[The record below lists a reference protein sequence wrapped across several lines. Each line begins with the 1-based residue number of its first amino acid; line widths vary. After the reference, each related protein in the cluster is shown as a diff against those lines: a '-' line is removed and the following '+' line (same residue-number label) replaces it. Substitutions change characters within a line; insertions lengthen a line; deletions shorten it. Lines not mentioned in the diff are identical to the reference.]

1 MGCSFFI
8 DWLMPLFCFAY
19 GTHRRRAIRPATLGI
34 MRSMHAFLT
43 LLGEFIAT
51 HHARLR
57 HFAKVACVILL
68 CAAALEVGVFNFN
81 HWRSL
86 TWQPIT
92 ANEQS
97 NLQET
102 ADERLRISAID
113 NTIEFDYVGVPVHN
127 IKLDFS
133 GNQSAQNVPV
143 KIWFTDDAH
152 STYFDDDEYTA
163 GVPVTYVSTNNEES
177 KYLNINAS
185 GSVYKL
191 RIQVGVDDGETK
203 VTYPLYL
210 SKVVLNAP
218 EPFNFSGERFLFAAC
233 IMALIYAFRPKSS
246 LYRTQL
252 REHPRRTKI
261 AVIGVAAVEILVG
274 AAFLLFGTNLVGV
287 ATQHYNSGS
296 WDGVSVVNV
305 FECGGENAQQYAE
318 LAKSMT
324 HGKLYLEEEPPNWLQ
339 NMDDPYDRGAREQLV
354 KETGENYLWDTAY
367 YEGHYYVYFGVVP
380 VLLFYLPFYLV
391 TGANFPTA
399 IGVLIGMVFFIAG
412 LSALLDR
419 FARYHFKRMTTGV
432 FLLLQ
437 IAIVTCCGM
446 PYLLKFPTFY
456 SLPIMLALAFSVWGL
471 YFWMVGRSHKRPEGF
486 YLAGSLCMAL
496 VVGCRPQLVL
506 LSFLAFPLFWRMY
519 ITEGRIR
526 TVAGARQFACLIAPY
541 IVVCAGIMWYNK
553 ARFGSL
559 FDFGANYNLTVNDM
573 TKRGMAV
580 GRIAPALFAYLF
592 QTPATT
598 GVFPYLQA
606 VAFDTTYL
614 GQTVKEVTFGGIFAV
629 LPILWVLPFAR
640 RILQM
645 RINQRKTRTVAGV
658 IGVLIG
664 IGVLIAVADAEMAGI
679 LQRYFADF
687 SIMFLMA
694 AVLLLFIVN
703 ENIENGSKAHAVFVR
718 VLPVAVAIGVAYTVL
733 LFITAETGWVS
744 DAYPWAYQGL
754 LETFQFWT

>member
-1 MGCSFFI
+1 MRSVKEQY
-8 DWLMPLFCFAY
+8 WRYSLFVIILVLGVVIFAELTPY
-19 GTHRRRAIRPATLGI
+19 IGGLLGAMTIYVLLRRQMRYLTVRRRWR
-34 MRSMHAFLT
+34 
-43 LLGEFIAT
+43 
-51 HHARLR
+51 
-57 HFAKVACVILL
+57 
-68 CAAALEVGVFNFN
+68 
-81 HWRSL
+81 RSL
-86 TWQPIT
+86 AASVLLVEAIVCFLIPLSGIVWMFVDKVQDFTLDPQSLISSIRHVS
-92 ANEQS
+92 EQI
-97 NLQET
+97 
-102 ADERLRISAID
+102 RLRIGYDLLQDSNISSMVAVITRFGQAFLQGIFSFGVNIVMLLFVLYFMLIGGTRMENYCRAMLPFNATVARNVTNEIYMIVRSNAIG
-113 NTIEFDYVGVPVHN
+113 IPLIAVVQGSIAYAGYLVCGVP
-127 IKLDFS
+127 
-133 GNQSAQNVPV
+133 SALFWGVVTCFATILPVVGTALVWVPL
-143 KIWFTDDAH
+143 A
-152 STYFDDDEYTA
+152 A
-163 GVPVTYVSTNNEES
+163 
-177 KYLNINAS
+177 YLAVE
-185 GSVYKL
+185 GSW
-191 RIQVGVDDGETK
+191 G
-203 VTYPLYL
+203 
-210 SKVVLNAP
+210 
-218 EPFNFSGERFLFAAC
+218 
-233 IMALIYAFRPKSS
+233 
-246 LYRTQL
+246 
-252 REHPRRTKI
+252 
-261 AVIGVAAVEILVG
+261 AAVGLMAYGVLVVTQSDNVIRFILQKRM
-274 AAFLLFGTNLVGV
+274 A
-287 ATQHYNSGS
+287 
-296 WDGVSVVNV
+296 D
-305 FECGGENAQQYAE
+305 
-318 LAKSMT
+318 T
-324 HGKLYLEEEPPNWLQ
+324 HP
-339 NMDDPYDRGAREQLV
+339 
-354 KETGENYLWDTAY
+354 
-367 YEGHYYVYFGVVP
+367 
-380 VLLFYLPFYLV
+380 LV
-391 TGANFPTA
+391 T
-399 IGVLIGMVFFIAG
+399 ILGVLIGMVFFIAG

-606 VAFDTTYL
+606 VAFETTYL

-703 ENIENGSKAHAVFVR
+703 ENIENGSKAHAVFVS
-718 VLPVAVAIGVAYTVL
+718 VLPVAVAVGVAYTVL
-733 LFITAETGWVS
+733 LCITAETGWVS

>member
-1 MGCSFFI
+1 M
-8 DWLMPLFCFAY
+8 
-19 GTHRRRAIRPATLGI
+19 
-34 MRSMHAFLT
+34 
-43 LLGEFIAT
+43 
-51 HHARLR
+51 
-57 HFAKVACVILL
+57 
-68 CAAALEVGVFNFN
+68 
-81 HWRSL
+81 
-86 TWQPIT
+86 
-92 ANEQS
+92 
-97 NLQET
+97 
-102 ADERLRISAID
+102 
-113 NTIEFDYVGVPVHN
+113 
-127 IKLDFS
+127 
-133 GNQSAQNVPV
+133 
-143 KIWFTDDAH
+143 
-152 STYFDDDEYTA
+152 
-163 GVPVTYVSTNNEES
+163 
-177 KYLNINAS
+177 
-185 GSVYKL
+185 
-191 RIQVGVDDGETK
+191 
-203 VTYPLYL
+203 
-210 SKVVLNAP
+210 
-218 EPFNFSGERFLFAAC
+218 
-233 IMALIYAFRPKSS
+233 
-246 LYRTQL
+246 
-252 REHPRRTKI
+252 
-261 AVIGVAAVEILVG
+261 
-274 AAFLLFGTNLVGV
+274 
-287 ATQHYNSGS
+287 
-296 WDGVSVVNV
+296 
-305 FECGGENAQQYAE
+305 
-318 LAKSMT
+318 
-324 HGKLYLEEEPPNWLQ
+324 
-339 NMDDPYDRGAREQLV
+339 
-354 KETGENYLWDTAY
+354 
-367 YEGHYYVYFGVVP
+367 
-380 VLLFYLPFYLV
+380 
-391 TGANFPTA
+391 
-399 IGVLIGMVFFIAG
+399 
-412 LSALLDR
+412 
-419 FARYHFKRMTTGV
+419 
-432 FLLLQ
+432 
-437 IAIVTCCGM
+437 
-446 PYLLKFPTFY
+446 
-456 SLPIMLALAFSVWGL
+456 
-471 YFWMVGRSHKRPEGF
+471 
-486 YLAGSLCMAL
+486 AGSLCMAL

-614 GQTVKEVTFGGIFAV
+614 GQTVKEATFGGIFAV

-718 VLPVAVAIGVAYTVL
+718 VLPMAVAVGVAYTVL
-733 LFITAETGWVS
+733 LCITAETGWVS

>member
-1 MGCSFFI
+1 M
-8 DWLMPLFCFAY
+8 LF
-19 GTHRRRAIRPATLGI
+19 
-34 MRSMHAFLT
+34 RS
-43 LLGEFIAT
+43 
-51 HHARLR
+51 
-57 HFAKVACVILL
+57 
-68 CAAALEVGVFNFN
+68 
-81 HWRSL
+81 
-86 TWQPIT
+86 
-92 ANEQS
+92 
-97 NLQET
+97 
-102 ADERLRISAID
+102 
-113 NTIEFDYVGVPVHN
+113 
-127 IKLDFS
+127 
-133 GNQSAQNVPV
+133 
-143 KIWFTDDAH
+143 
-152 STYFDDDEYTA
+152 
-163 GVPVTYVSTNNEES
+163 
-177 KYLNINAS
+177 
-185 GSVYKL
+185 
-191 RIQVGVDDGETK
+191 
-203 VTYPLYL
+203 
-210 SKVVLNAP
+210 
-218 EPFNFSGERFLFAAC
+218 
-233 IMALIYAFRPKSS
+233 
-246 LYRTQL
+246 
-252 REHPRRTKI
+252 
-261 AVIGVAAVEILVG
+261 
-274 AAFLLFGTNLVGV
+274 
-287 ATQHYNSGS
+287 
-296 WDGVSVVNV
+296 
-305 FECGGENAQQYAE
+305 
-318 LAKSMT
+318 
-324 HGKLYLEEEPPNWLQ
+324 
-339 NMDDPYDRGAREQLV
+339 
-354 KETGENYLWDTAY
+354 
-367 YEGHYYVYFGVVP
+367 
-380 VLLFYLPFYLV
+380 
-391 TGANFPTA
+391 
-399 IGVLIGMVFFIAG
+399 
-412 LSALLDR
+412 
-419 FARYHFKRMTTGV
+419 RYHFKRMTTGV

-614 GQTVKEVTFGGIFAV
+614 GQTVKEATFGGIFAV

-733 LFITAETGWVS
+733 LCITAETGWVS